1 MIGPL
6 SVFSPVEEETMD
18 MLAKEN
24 MLARSM
30 GLTYGMYKAKIYE
43 KERRL
48 VDVPAQPEQ
57 TKKSR
62 RKYTDEEAFA
72 LWQAGKNDCEI
83 GAALGVSRQAIQKWR
98 DAMELP
104 AIGKNNI
111 NTQNYH
117 LIKTKRGTFV
127 INGEDV

>member
-1 MIGPL
+1 MMLL
-6 SVFSPVEEETMD
+6 SIFNLVEEKPMD
-18 MLAKEN
+18 KLAQDN
-24 MLARSM
+24 MKARAM

-48 VDVPAQPEQ
+48 AETPPEPE
-57 TKKSR
+57 KKSR
-62 RKYTDEEAFA
+62 RQYTDEEAFA

-83 GAALGVSRQAIQKWR
+83 GALLGVSRQAIQKWR

-104 AIGKNNI
+104 ATAKRNI
-111 NTQNYH
+111 DTQNYH